1 MCVVDGGCFRV
12 ITEKGVCVSVL
23 VEEEG
28 GNIKGEENRGEGGLQ
43 LGTGCRDS
51 SGWGTQVGGI
61 YCSLLRCTLL
71 GSTLF

>member
-28 GNIKGEENRGEGGLQ
+28 GNIKGEENRGEG
-43 LGTGCRDS
+43 R
-51 SGWGTQVGGI
+51 
-61 YCSLLRCTLL
+61 
-71 GSTLF
+71 F